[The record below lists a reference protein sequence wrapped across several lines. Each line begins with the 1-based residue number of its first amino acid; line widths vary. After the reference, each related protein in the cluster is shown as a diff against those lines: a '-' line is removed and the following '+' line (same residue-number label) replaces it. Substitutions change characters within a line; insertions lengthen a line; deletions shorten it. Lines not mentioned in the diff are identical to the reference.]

1 MLIGTVHTSSGV
13 APEFGL
19 LHNII
24 FSGQEQNMLFIFI
37 IMTTLSY
44 NPVFGAYEVAPSRT
58 YRCLYRSGI
67 QCYHLFNAIHYGDNV
82 NLFIKSKYDLS
93 VYCNH

>member
-1 MLIGTVHTSSGV
+1 MLIGTVHTSSGD

-24 FSGQEQNMLFIFI
+24 LCGQERDMLFIFI

-44 NPVFGAYEVAPSRT
+44 NPVFGAYEVTPSRN
-58 YRCLYRSGI
+58 YKCFYRSAI
-67 QCYHLFNAIHYGDNV
+67 QCHHLFSAIHYSGNV

-93 VYCNH
+93 VYCNY